1 MPWRV
6 LSPCVYGRANHGCC
20 CTAFNPAAFPSAR
33 PRFPSVGLARTP
45 LVQLETTSA
54 QPTAEPTRQGH
65 GVLRE
70 CLCPL
75 YRHALLA
82 APFPRRRADPLP
94 RPVDRSAGLPQ
105 LRSPQRR
112 VQRQHGP
119 LYVSHSSFYA
129 TALPAGRGPYAGAR
143 FWTLRP
149 PPARPGLL
157 FPPAASLRGRRCTHR
172 PSHTSSKAI
181 QCMLTRSHPLVSAD
195 NACTVVRERP
205 ALNVTPLGGRSAT
218 DPGPSTTGGGLL
230 FEGQAGAPKLG
241 DPSVLG
247 GAGAGGRD
255 DTAGSGQSP
264 PGGGGDATFNG
275 ATAQQS

>member
-149 PPARPGLL
+149 PPRSTGAPIPTRCVSPGKALHPSTVTHKFESNSMYADSFAPPRLGRQCLHRRAGTTRPQRDSARRQIRDRSRT
-157 FPPAASLRGRRCTHR
+157 FNNWRRTTLRGTGRR
-172 PSHTSSKAI
+172 A
-181 QCMLTRSHPLVSAD
+181 
-195 NACTVVRERP
+195 
-205 ALNVTPLGGRSAT
+205 
-218 DPGPSTTGGGLL
+218 
-230 FEGQAGAPKLG
+230 
-241 DPSVLG
+241 
-247 GAGAGGRD
+247 
-255 DTAGSGQSP
+255 
-264 PGGGGDATFNG
+264 
-275 ATAQQS
+275 